1 MERKGTGKLRVIN
14 DQKVFDY
21 FINEKI
27 GTKKE
32 IAQKTNVSIMTT
44 GTILNDFLSK
54 GIIVENELI
63 YVEKGRPTHQY
74 KLNPGYYHKCMMFV
88 KKEYD
93 CCSIIYCLKN
103 ALGELIESKE
113 IKKKD
118 LVGEDIVECLNQIIE
133 EDKSLQYISLGL
145 PAIISNNQVIESDI
159 ASLKGFPF
167 DKKIQKEIILMN
179 DIKCIAYGYNQ
190 IHHQNACFLTFP
202 KDSGPG
208 CGMILDNQLIDGNNG
223 IAGEIAYLPLFDF
236 LKKREFDNSLEKII
250 QVVATT
256 IVMYNPHLLILTGE
270 NIKEDDLD
278 AIQKGCLNYVPN
290 HFMPSLK
297 YQENCEDYYFQ
308 GLEGQIIQRIQF

>member
-21 FINEKI
+21 FINEEI

-44 GTILNDFLSK
+44 GTILNDFLLK

-74 KLNPGYYHKCMMFV
+74 KLNPDYYHECMMYV
-88 KKEYD
+88 KKND

-103 ALGELIESKE
+103 ALGELIDSKK
-113 IKKKD
+113 IKKKE
-118 LVGEDIVECLNQIIE
+118 LVGEDIVNCLNKIIE
-133 EDKSLQYISLGL
+133 EDKYLQYISLGL
-145 PAIISNNQVIESDI
+145 PAIISNNQVLESDI
-159 ASLKGFPF
+159 DSLK
-167 DKKIQKEIILMN
+167 EILLMN

-190 IHHQNACFLTFP
+190 MHHQNVCFLTFP

-208 CGMILDNQLIDGNNG
+208 CSMILDNQLIDGNNG
-223 IAGEIAYLPLFDF
+223 IAGEVAYLPLFDF
-236 LKKREFDNSLEKII
+236 LKKREFDNSLENII

-270 NIKEDDLD
+270 NIKEDDLE
-278 AIQKGCLNYVPN
+278 AIQKGDLNYVPI

-297 YQENCEDYYFQ
+297 Y
-308 GLEGQIIQRIQF
+308 

>member
-21 FINEKI
+21 FINEEI

-32 IAQKTNVSIMTT
+32 IAQKTNVSVMTT

-74 KLNPGYYHKCMMFV
+74 KLNPAYYHECMMYV
-88 KKEYD
+88 KKND

-103 ALGELIESKE
+103 ALGELIDSKK
-113 IKKKD
+113 IKKKE
-118 LVGEDIVECLNQIIE
+118 LVGEDIVNCLNKIIE
-133 EDKSLQYISLGL
+133 EDKYLQYISLGL
-145 PAIISNNQVIESDI
+145 PAIISNNQVIESVID
-159 ASLKGFPF
+159 SLK
-167 DKKIQKEIILMN
+167 ENLLMN

-190 IHHQNACFLTFP
+190 MHHQNVCFLTFP

-208 CGMILDNQLIDGNNG
+208 CSMILDNQLIDGNNG
-223 IAGEIAYLPLFDF
+223 IAGEVAYLPLFDF
-236 LKKREFDNSLEKII
+236 LKKREFDNSLENII

-270 NIKEDDLD
+270 NIKEDDLE
-278 AIQKGCLNYVPN
+278 AIQKGDLNYVPI

-308 GLEGQIIQRIQF
+308 GLESQIIQRIQL

>member
-1 MERKGTGKLRVIN
+1 MCMERKGTGKLRVIN

-74 KLNPGYYHKCMMFV
+74 KLNPDYYHECMMYV
-88 KKEYD
+88 KKND

-103 ALGELIESKE
+103 ALGELIDSKK
-113 IKKKD
+113 IKKKE
-118 LVGEDIVECLNQIIE
+118 LVGEDIVNCLNKIIE
-133 EDKSLQYISLGL
+133 EDKYLQYISLGL

-159 ASLKGFPF
+159 DSLK
-167 DKKIQKEIILMN
+167 EILLMN

-190 IHHQNACFLTFP
+190 MHHQNVCFLTFP

-223 IAGEIAYLPLFDF
+223 IAGEVAYVPLFDF
-236 LKKREFDNSLEKII
+236 LKKREFGNSLENII

-256 IVMYNPHLLILTGE
+256 IVMYNPHLLIFTGE
-270 NIKEDDLD
+270 NIKEDDLE
-278 AIQKGCLNYVPN
+278 AIQKGCPNYVPI

-308 GLEGQIIQRIQF
+308 GLESQIIQRIQL

>member
-21 FINEKI
+21 FINEEI
-27 GTKKE
+27 GIKKE

-74 KLNPGYYHKCMMFV
+74 KLNPDYYHECMMYV
-88 KKEYD
+88 KKND

-103 ALGELIESKE
+103 ALGELIDSKK
-113 IKKKD
+113 IKKKE
-118 LVGEDIVECLNQIIE
+118 LVGEDIVNCLNKIIE
-133 EDKSLQYISLGL
+133 EDKYLQYISLGL
-145 PAIISNNQVIESDI
+145 PVIISNNQVIESDI
-159 ASLKGFPF
+159 DSLK
-167 DKKIQKEIILMN
+167 EILLMN

-190 IHHQNACFLTFP
+190 MHHQNVCFLTFP

-208 CGMILDNQLIDGNNG
+208 CSMILDNQLIDGNNG
-223 IAGEIAYLPLFDF
+223 IAGEVAYVPLFDF
-236 LKKREFDNSLEKII
+236 LKKREFDNSLENII

-256 IVMYNPHLLILTGE
+256 IVMYNPHLLIFTGE
-270 NIKEDDLD
+270 NIKEDDLE
-278 AIQKGCLNYVPN
+278 AIQKGCPNYVPI

-308 GLEGQIIQRIQF
+308 GLESQIIQRIQL

>member
-21 FINEKI
+21 FINEEI

-32 IAQKTNVSIMTT
+32 IAQKKNVSIMTT

-74 KLNPGYYHKCMMFV
+74 KLNPDYYHECMMYV
-88 KKEYD
+88 KKND

-103 ALGELIESKE
+103 ALGELIDSKK
-113 IKKKD
+113 IKKKE
-118 LVGEDIVECLNQIIE
+118 LVGEDIVNCLNKIIE
-133 EDKSLQYISLGL
+133 EDKYLQYISLGL

-159 ASLKGFPF
+159 DSLK
-167 DKKIQKEIILMN
+167 EILLMN

-190 IHHQNACFLTFP
+190 MHHQNVCFLTFP

-223 IAGEIAYLPLFDF
+223 IAGEVAYVPLFDF
-236 LKKREFDNSLEKII
+236 LKKREFGNSLENII

-256 IVMYNPHLLILTGE
+256 IVMYNPHLLIFTGE
-270 NIKEDDLD
+270 NIKEDDLE
-278 AIQKGCLNYVPN
+278 AIQKGCPNYVPI

-308 GLEGQIIQRIQF
+308 GLESQIIQRIQL

>member
-1 MERKGTGKLRVIN
+1 MCMERKGTGKLRVIN

-21 FINEKI
+21 FINEEI

-74 KLNPGYYHKCMMFV
+74 KLNPDYYHECMMYV
-88 KKEYD
+88 KKND

-103 ALGELIESKE
+103 ALGELIDSKK
-113 IKKKD
+113 IKKKE
-118 LVGEDIVECLNQIIE
+118 LVGEDIVNCLNKIIE
-133 EDKSLQYISLGL
+133 EDKYLQYISLGL

-159 ASLKGFPF
+159 DSLK
-167 DKKIQKEIILMN
+167 EILLMN

-190 IHHQNACFLTFP
+190 MHHQNVCFLTFP

-223 IAGEIAYLPLFDF
+223 IAGEVAYVPLFDF
-236 LKKREFDNSLEKII
+236 LKKREFGNSLENII

-256 IVMYNPHLLILTGE
+256 IVMYNPHLLIFTGE
-270 NIKEDDLD
+270 NIKEDDLE
-278 AIQKGCLNYVPN
+278 AIQKGCPNYVPI

-308 GLEGQIIQRIQF
+308 GLESQIIQRIQL

>member
-21 FINEKI
+21 FINEEI

-74 KLNPGYYHKCMMFV
+74 KLNPDYYHECMMYV
-88 KKEYD
+88 KKND

-103 ALGELIESKE
+103 ALGELIDSKK
-113 IKKKD
+113 IKKKEM
-118 LVGEDIVECLNQIIE
+118 VGEDIVNCLNKIIE
-133 EDKSLQYISLGL
+133 EDKYLQYISLGL

-159 ASLKGFPF
+159 DSLK
-167 DKKIQKEIILMN
+167 EILLMN

-190 IHHQNACFLTFP
+190 MHHQNVCFLTFP

-208 CGMILDNQLIDGNNG
+208 CSMILDNQLIDGNNG

>member
-21 FINEKI
+21 FINEEI

-44 GTILNDFLSK
+44 GTILNDFLLK

-74 KLNPGYYHKCMMFV
+74 KLNPDYYHECMMYV
-88 KKEYD
+88 KKND

-103 ALGELIESKE
+103 ALGELIDSKK
-113 IKKKD
+113 IKKKE
-118 LVGEDIVECLNQIIE
+118 LVGEDIVNCLNKIIE
-133 EDKSLQYISLGL
+133 EDKYLQYISLGL

-159 ASLKGFPF
+159 DSLK
-167 DKKIQKEIILMN
+167 EILLMN

-190 IHHQNACFLTFP
+190 MHHQNVCFLTFP

-208 CGMILDNQLIDGNNG
+208 CSMILDNQLIDGNNG
-223 IAGEIAYLPLFDF
+223 IAGEVAYLPLFDF
-236 LKKREFDNSLEKII
+236 LKKREFDNSLENII

-256 IVMYNPHLLILTGE
+256 IVMYNPHLLIFTGE
-270 NIKEDDLD
+270 NIKEDDLE
-278 AIQKGCLNYVPN
+278 AIQKGCPNYVPI

-308 GLEGQIIQRIQF
+308 GLESQIIQRIQL

>member
-14 DQKVFDY
+14 DQKVFDCL
-21 FINEKI
+21 INKKI

-44 GTILNDFLSK
+44 GTILNDFLLK

-74 KLNPGYYHKCMMFV
+74 KLNPDYYHECMMYV
-88 KKEYD
+88 KKND

-103 ALGELIESKE
+103 ALGELIDSKK
-113 IKKKD
+113 IKKKE
-118 LVGEDIVECLNQIIE
+118 LVGEDIVNCLNKIIE
-133 EDKSLQYISLGL
+133 EDKYLQYISLGL

-159 ASLKGFPF
+159 DSLK
-167 DKKIQKEIILMN
+167 EILLMN

-190 IHHQNACFLTFP
+190 MHHQNVCFLTFS

-208 CGMILDNQLIDGNNG
+208 CSMILDNQLIDGNNG
-223 IAGEIAYLPLFDF
+223 IAGEVAYLPLFDF
-236 LKKREFDNSLEKII
+236 LKKREFDNSLENII

-256 IVMYNPHLLILTGE
+256 IVMYNPHLLIFTGE
-270 NIKEDDLD
+270 NIKEDDLE
-278 AIQKGCLNYVPN
+278 AIQKGCPNYVPI

-308 GLEGQIIQRIQF
+308 GLESQIIQRIQL

>member
-21 FINEKI
+21 FINEEI

-74 KLNPGYYHKCMMFV
+74 KLNPDYYHECMMYV
-88 KKEYD
+88 KKND

-103 ALGELIESKE
+103 ALGELIDSKK
-113 IKKKD
+113 IKKKE
-118 LVGEDIVECLNQIIE
+118 LVGEDIVNCLNKIIE
-133 EDKSLQYISLGL
+133 EDKYLQYISLGL
-145 PAIISNNQVIESDI
+145 PAIISSNQVIESDI
-159 ASLKGFPF
+159 DSLK
-167 DKKIQKEIILMN
+167 EILLMN

-190 IHHQNACFLTFP
+190 MHHQNVCFLTFP

-223 IAGEIAYLPLFDF
+223 IAGEVAYVPLFDF
-236 LKKREFDNSLEKII
+236 LKKREFGNSLENII

-256 IVMYNPHLLILTGE
+256 IVMYNPHLLIFTGE
-270 NIKEDDLD
+270 NIKEDDLE
-278 AIQKGCLNYVPN
+278 AIQKGCPNYVPI

-308 GLEGQIIQRIQF
+308 GLESQIIQRIQL

>member
-1 MERKGTGKLRVIN
+1 MCMERKGTGKLRVIN

-21 FINEKI
+21 FINEEI

-74 KLNPGYYHKCMMFV
+74 KLNPAYYHECMMYV
-88 KKEYD
+88 KKND

-103 ALGELIESKE
+103 ALGELIDSKK
-113 IKKKD
+113 IKKKE
-118 LVGEDIVECLNQIIE
+118 LVGEDIVNCLNKIIE
-133 EDKSLQYISLGL
+133 EDKYLQYISLGL
-145 PAIISNNQVIESDI
+145 PAIISNNQVIESVID
-159 ASLKGFPF
+159 SLK
-167 DKKIQKEIILMN
+167 ENLLMN

-190 IHHQNACFLTFP
+190 MHHQNVCFLTFP

-208 CGMILDNQLIDGNNG
+208 CSMILDNQLIDGNNG
-223 IAGEIAYLPLFDF
+223 ITGEVAYVPLFDF
-236 LKKREFDNSLEKII
+236 LKKREFDNSLENII

-270 NIKEDDLD
+270 NIKEDDLE
-278 AIQKGCLNYVPN
+278 AIQKGDLNYVPI

-308 GLEGQIIQRIQF
+308 GLESQIIQRIQL

>member
-1 MERKGTGKLRVIN
+1 MCMERKGTGKLRVIN

-44 GTILNDFLSK
+44 GTILNDFLLK

-74 KLNPGYYHKCMMFV
+74 KLNPDYYHECMMYV
-88 KKEYD
+88 KKND

-103 ALGELIESKE
+103 ALGELIDSKK
-113 IKKKD
+113 IKKKE
-118 LVGEDIVECLNQIIE
+118 LVGEDIVNCLNKIIE
-133 EDKSLQYISLGL
+133 EDKYLQYISLGL

-159 ASLKGFPF
+159 DSLK
-167 DKKIQKEIILMN
+167 EILLMN
-179 DIKCIAYGYNQ
+179 DIKCIAFGYNQ
-190 IHHQNACFLTFP
+190 MHHQNVCFLTFP

-223 IAGEIAYLPLFDF
+223 IAGEVAYLPLFDF
-236 LKKREFDNSLEKII
+236 LKKREFDNSLENII

-270 NIKEDDLD
+270 NIKEDDLE
-278 AIQKGCLNYVPN
+278 AIQKGCLNYVPI

-308 GLEGQIIQRIQF
+308 GLESQIIQRIQL

>member
-21 FINEKI
+21 FINEEI

-74 KLNPGYYHKCMMFV
+74 KLNPDYYHECMMYV
-88 KKEYD
+88 KKND

-103 ALGELIESKE
+103 ALGELIDSKK
-113 IKKKD
+113 IKKKEM
-118 LVGEDIVECLNQIIE
+118 VGEDIVNCLNKIIE
-133 EDKSLQYISLGL
+133 EDKYLQYISLGL

-159 ASLKGFPF
+159 DSLK
-167 DKKIQKEIILMN
+167 EILLMN

-190 IHHQNACFLTFP
+190 MHHQNVCFLTFP

-223 IAGEIAYLPLFDF
+223 IAGEVAYVPLFDF
-236 LKKREFDNSLEKII
+236 LKKREFGNSLENII

-256 IVMYNPHLLILTGE
+256 IVMYNPHLLIFTGE
-270 NIKEDDLD
+270 NIKEGDLE
-278 AIQKGCLNYVPN
+278 AIQKGCPNYVPI

-308 GLEGQIIQRIQF
+308 GLESQIIQRIQL

>member
-21 FINEKI
+21 FINDEI

-74 KLNPGYYHKCMMFV
+74 KLNPDYYHECMMYV
-88 KKEYD
+88 KKND

-103 ALGELIESKE
+103 ALGELIDSKK
-113 IKKKD
+113 IKKKE
-118 LVGEDIVECLNQIIE
+118 LVGEDIVNCLNKIIE
-133 EDKSLQYISLGL
+133 EDKYLQYISLGL

-159 ASLKGFPF
+159 DSLK
-167 DKKIQKEIILMN
+167 EILLMN

-190 IHHQNACFLTFP
+190 MHHQNVCFLTFP

-223 IAGEIAYLPLFDF
+223 IAGEVAYVPLFDF
-236 LKKREFDNSLEKII
+236 LKKREFGNSLENII

-256 IVMYNPHLLILTGE
+256 IVMYNPHLLIFTGE
-270 NIKEDDLD
+270 NIKEDDLE
-278 AIQKGCLNYVPN
+278 AIQKGCPNYVPI

-308 GLEGQIIQRIQF
+308 GLESQIIQRIQL

>member
-21 FINEKI
+21 FINEEI

-44 GTILNDFLSK
+44 GTILNDFLLK

-74 KLNPGYYHKCMMFV
+74 KLNPDYYHECMMYV
-88 KKEYD
+88 KKND

-103 ALGELIESKE
+103 ALGELIDSKK
-113 IKKKD
+113 IKKKE
-118 LVGEDIVECLNQIIE
+118 LLGEDIVNCLNKIIE
-133 EDKSLQYISLGL
+133 EDKYLQYISLGL

-159 ASLKGFPF
+159 DSLK
-167 DKKIQKEIILMN
+167 EILLMN

-190 IHHQNACFLTFP
+190 MHHQNVCFLTFP

-208 CGMILDNQLIDGNNG
+208 CSMILDNQLIDGNNG
-223 IAGEIAYLPLFDF
+223 IAGEVAYLPLFDF
-236 LKKREFDNSLEKII
+236 LKKREFDNSLENII

-270 NIKEDDLD
+270 NIKEDDLE
-278 AIQKGCLNYVPN
+278 AIQKGDLNYVPI

-308 GLEGQIIQRIQF
+308 GLESQIIQRIQL

>member
-1 MERKGTGKLRVIN
+1 MCMERKGTGKLRVIN

-21 FINEKI
+21 FINEEI

-74 KLNPGYYHKCMMFV
+74 KLNPDYYHECMMYV
-88 KKEYD
+88 KKND

-103 ALGELIESKE
+103 ALGELIDSKK
-113 IKKKD
+113 IKKKE
-118 LVGEDIVECLNQIIE
+118 LVGEDIVNCLNKIIE
-133 EDKSLQYISLGL
+133 EDKYLQYISLGL

-159 ASLKGFPF
+159 DSLK
-167 DKKIQKEIILMN
+167 EILLMN

-190 IHHQNACFLTFP
+190 MHHQNVCFLTFS

-208 CGMILDNQLIDGNNG
+208 CSMILDNQLIDGNNG
-223 IAGEIAYLPLFDF
+223 IAGEVAYVPLFDF
-236 LKKREFDNSLEKII
+236 LKKREFGNSLENII

-270 NIKEDDLD
+270 NIKEDDLE
-278 AIQKGCLNYVPN
+278 AIQKGDLNYVSI

-308 GLEGQIIQRIQF
+308 GLESQIIQRIQL

>member
-74 KLNPGYYHKCMMFV
+74 KLNPDYYHECMMYV
-88 KKEYD
+88 KKND

-103 ALGELIESKE
+103 ALGELIDSKK
-113 IKKKD
+113 IKKKE
-118 LVGEDIVECLNQIIE
+118 LVGEDIVNCLNKIIE
-133 EDKSLQYISLGL
+133 EDKYLQYISLGL

-159 ASLKGFPF
+159 DSLK
-167 DKKIQKEIILMN
+167 EILLMN

-190 IHHQNACFLTFP
+190 MHHQNVCFLTFP

-223 IAGEIAYLPLFDF
+223 IAGEVAYLPVFDF
-236 LKKREFDNSLEKII
+236 LKKREFDNSFENII

-270 NIKEDDLD
+270 NIKEDDLE
-278 AIQKGCLNYVPN
+278 AIQKGDLNYVPI

-308 GLEGQIIQRIQF
+308 GLESQIIQRIQL

>member
-21 FINEKI
+21 FINEEI

-32 IAQKTNVSIMTT
+32 IAQKTNVSIMTI
-44 GTILNDFLSK
+44 GTILNDFLSR

-113 IKKKD
+113 IKKKE

-159 ASLKGFPF
+159 DSLK
-167 DKKIQKEIILMN
+167 EILLMN

-190 IHHQNACFLTFP
+190 MHHQNVCFLTFP
-202 KDSGPG
+202 KDSGHD
-208 CGMILDNQLIDGNNG
+208 I
-223 IAGEIAYLPLFDF
+223 
-236 LKKREFDNSLEKII
+236 R
-250 QVVATT
+250 
-256 IVMYNPHLLILTGE
+256 
-270 NIKEDDLD
+270 
-278 AIQKGCLNYVPN
+278 
-290 HFMPSLK
+290 
-297 YQENCEDYYFQ
+297 
-308 GLEGQIIQRIQF
+308 

>member
-21 FINEKI
+21 FINEEI

-74 KLNPGYYHKCMMFV
+74 KLNPDYYHECMMYV
-88 KKEYD
+88 KKND

-103 ALGELIESKE
+103 ALGELIDSKK
-113 IKKKD
+113 IKKKE
-118 LVGEDIVECLNQIIE
+118 LVGEDIVNCLNKIIE
-133 EDKSLQYISLGL
+133 EDKYLQYISLGL

-159 ASLKGFPF
+159 DSLK
-167 DKKIQKEIILMN
+167 EILLMN
-179 DIKCIAYGYNQ
+179 DIKCIVYGYNQ
-190 IHHQNACFLTFP
+190 MHHQNVCFLTFP
-202 KDSGPG
+202 KDSEPG

-223 IAGEIAYLPLFDF
+223 IAGEVAYVPLFDF
-236 LKKREFDNSLEKII
+236 LKKREFGNSLENII

-256 IVMYNPHLLILTGE
+256 IVMYNPHLLIFTGE
-270 NIKEDDLD
+270 NIKEDDLE
-278 AIQKGCLNYVPN
+278 AIQKGCPNYVPI

-308 GLEGQIIQRIQF
+308 GLESQIIQRIQL

>member
-21 FINEKI
+21 FINEEI

-74 KLNPGYYHKCMMFV
+74 KLNPDYYHECMMYV
-88 KKEYD
+88 KKND

-103 ALGELIESKE
+103 ALGELIDSKK
-113 IKKKD
+113 IKKKEM
-118 LVGEDIVECLNQIIE
+118 VGEDIVNCLNKIIE
-133 EDKSLQYISLGL
+133 EDKYLQYISLGL
-145 PAIISNNQVIESDI
+145 LAIISNNQVIESDI
-159 ASLKGFPF
+159 DSLK
-167 DKKIQKEIILMN
+167 EILLMN

-190 IHHQNACFLTFP
+190 MHHQNVCFLTFP
-202 KDSGPG
+202 KDSGPD
-208 CGMILDNQLIDGNNG
+208 CSMILDNQLIDGNNG
-223 IAGEIAYLPLFDF
+223 IAGEVAYVPLFDF
-236 LKKREFDNSLEKII
+236 LKKREFDNSLENII

-256 IVMYNPHLLILTGE
+256 IVMYNPHLLIFTGE
-270 NIKEDDLD
+270 NIKEDDLE
-278 AIQKGCLNYVPN
+278 AIQKGCPNYVPI

-308 GLEGQIIQRIQF
+308 GLESQIIQRIQL

>member
-21 FINEKI
+21 FINEEI
-27 GTKKE
+27 GIKKE

-74 KLNPGYYHKCMMFV
+74 KLNPDYYHECMMYV
-88 KKEYD
+88 KKND

-103 ALGELIESKE
+103 ALGELIDSKK
-113 IKKKD
+113 IKKKE
-118 LVGEDIVECLNQIIE
+118 LVGEDIVNCLNKIIE
-133 EDKSLQYISLGL
+133 EDKYLQYISLGL

-159 ASLKGFPF
+159 DSLK
-167 DKKIQKEIILMN
+167 EILLMN

-190 IHHQNACFLTFP
+190 MHHQNVCFLTFP
-202 KDSGPG
+202 KDSGPD
-208 CGMILDNQLIDGNNG
+208 CSMILDNQLIDGNNG

-236 LKKREFDNSLEKII
+236 LKKREFDNSLENII

-270 NIKEDDLD
+270 NIKEDDLE
-278 AIQKGCLNYVPN
+278 AIQKGDLNYVPI

-308 GLEGQIIQRIQF
+308 GLESQIIQRIQL

>member
-21 FINEKI
+21 FINEEI

-74 KLNPGYYHKCMMFV
+74 KLNPDYYHECMMYV
-88 KKEYD
+88 KKND

-103 ALGELIESKE
+103 ALGELIDSKK
-113 IKKKD
+113 IKKKE
-118 LVGEDIVECLNQIIE
+118 LVGEDIVNCLNKIIE
-133 EDKSLQYISLGL
+133 EDKYLQYISLGL

-159 ASLKGFPF
+159 DSLK
-167 DKKIQKEIILMN
+167 EILLMN

-190 IHHQNACFLTFP
+190 MHHQNVCFLTFP

-223 IAGEIAYLPLFDF
+223 IAGEVAYVPLFDF
-236 LKKREFDNSLEKII
+236 LKKREFDNSLENII

-256 IVMYNPHLLILTGE
+256 IVMYNPHLLIFTGE
-270 NIKEDDLD
+270 NIKEDDLE
-278 AIQKGCLNYVPN
+278 AIQKGCPNYVPI

-308 GLEGQIIQRIQF
+308 GLESQIIQRIQL

>member
-21 FINEKI
+21 FINEEI

-74 KLNPGYYHKCMMFV
+74 KLNPDYYHECMMYV
-88 KKEYD
+88 KKND

-103 ALGELIESKE
+103 ALGELIDSKK
-113 IKKKD
+113 IKKKE
-118 LVGEDIVECLNQIIE
+118 LVGEDIVNCLNKIIE
-133 EDKSLQYISLGL
+133 EDKYLQYISLGL

-159 ASLKGFPF
+159 DSLK
-167 DKKIQKEIILMN
+167 EILLMN

-190 IHHQNACFLTFP
+190 MHHQNVCFLTFP

-223 IAGEIAYLPLFDF
+223 IAGEVAYLPLFDF
-236 LKKREFDNSLEKII
+236 LKKREFDNSFENII

-256 IVMYNPHLLILTGE
+256 IVMYNPHLLIFTGE
-270 NIKEDDLD
+270 NIKEDDLE
-278 AIQKGCLNYVPN
+278 AIQKGCPNYVPI

-308 GLEGQIIQRIQF
+308 GLESQIIQRIQL

>member
-21 FINEKI
+21 FINEEI

-74 KLNPGYYHKCMMFV
+74 KLNPAYYHECMMYV
-88 KKEYD
+88 KKND

-103 ALGELIESKE
+103 ALGELIDSKK
-113 IKKKD
+113 IKKKE
-118 LVGEDIVECLNQIIE
+118 LVGEDIVNCLNKIIE
-133 EDKSLQYISLGL
+133 EDKYLQYISLGL
-145 PAIISNNQVIESDI
+145 PAIISNNQVIESVID
-159 ASLKGFPF
+159 SLK
-167 DKKIQKEIILMN
+167 ENLLMN

-190 IHHQNACFLTFP
+190 MHHQNVCFLTFP

-208 CGMILDNQLIDGNNG
+208 CSMILDNQLIDGNNG
-223 IAGEIAYLPLFDF
+223 ITGEVAYVPLFDF
-236 LKKREFDNSLEKII
+236 LKKREFDNSLENII

-270 NIKEDDLD
+270 NIKEDDLE
-278 AIQKGCLNYVPN
+278 AIQKGDLNYVPI

-308 GLEGQIIQRIQF
+308 GLESQIIQRIQL

>member
-21 FINEKI
+21 FINEEI

-44 GTILNDFLSK
+44 GTILNDFLLK

-74 KLNPGYYHKCMMFV
+74 KLNPDYYHECMMYV
-88 KKEYD
+88 KKND

-103 ALGELIESKE
+103 ALGELIDSKK
-113 IKKKD
+113 IKKKE
-118 LVGEDIVECLNQIIE
+118 LVGEDIVNCLNKIIE
-133 EDKSLQYISLGL
+133 EDKYLQYISLGL

-159 ASLKGFPF
+159 DSLK
-167 DKKIQKEIILMN
+167 EILLMN

-190 IHHQNACFLTFP
+190 MHHQNVCFLTFP

-208 CGMILDNQLIDGNNG
+208 CRMILDNQLIDGNNG
-223 IAGEIAYLPLFDF
+223 IAGEVAYLPLFDF
-236 LKKREFDNSLEKII
+236 LKKREFDNSLENII

-270 NIKEDDLD
+270 NIKEDDLE
-278 AIQKGCLNYVPN
+278 AIQKGDLNYVPI

-308 GLEGQIIQRIQF
+308 GLESQIIQRIQL

>member
-21 FINEKI
+21 FINEEI
-27 GTKKE
+27 GIKKE

-74 KLNPGYYHKCMMFV
+74 KLNPDYYHECMMYV
-88 KKEYD
+88 KKND

-103 ALGELIESKE
+103 ALGELIDSKK
-113 IKKKD
+113 IKKKE
-118 LVGEDIVECLNQIIE
+118 LVGEDIVNCLNKIIE
-133 EDKSLQYISLGL
+133 EDKYLQYISLGL
-145 PAIISNNQVIESDI
+145 LAIISNNQVIESDI
-159 ASLKGFPF
+159 DSLK
-167 DKKIQKEIILMN
+167 EILLMN

-190 IHHQNACFLTFP
+190 MHHQNVCFLTFP
-202 KDSGPG
+202 KDSGPD
-208 CGMILDNQLIDGNNG
+208 CSMILDNQLIDGNNG

-236 LKKREFDNSLEKII
+236 LKKREFDNSLENII

-270 NIKEDDLD
+270 DIKEDDLE
-278 AIQKGCLNYVPN
+278 AIQKGDLNYVPIR
-290 HFMPSLK
+290 FMLSLK

-308 GLEGQIIQRIQF
+308 GLESQIVQRIQL

>member
-1 MERKGTGKLRVIN
+1 MCMERKGTGKLRVIN

-21 FINEKI
+21 FINEEI

-74 KLNPGYYHKCMMFV
+74 KLNPDYYHECMMYV
-88 KKEYD
+88 KKND

-103 ALGELIESKE
+103 ALGELIDSKK
-113 IKKKD
+113 IKKKE
-118 LVGEDIVECLNQIIE
+118 LVGEDIVNCLNKIIE
-133 EDKSLQYISLGL
+133 EDKYLQYISLGL

-159 ASLKGFPF
+159 DSLK
-167 DKKIQKEIILMN
+167 EILLMN

-190 IHHQNACFLTFP
+190 MHHQNVCFLTFP

-223 IAGEIAYLPLFDF
+223 ITGEVAYVPLFDF
-236 LKKREFDNSLEKII
+236 LKKREFDNSLENII

-270 NIKEDDLD
+270 NIKEDDLE
-278 AIQKGCLNYVPN
+278 AIQKGDLNYVPI

-308 GLEGQIIQRIQF
+308 GLESQIIQRIQL

>member
-14 DQKVFDY
+14 NQKVFDY
-21 FINEKI
+21 FINEEI

-44 GTILNDFLSK
+44 GTILNDFLLK

-74 KLNPGYYHKCMMFV
+74 KLNPDYYHECMMYV
-88 KKEYD
+88 KKND

-103 ALGELIESKE
+103 ALGELIDSKK
-113 IKKKD
+113 IKKKE
-118 LVGEDIVECLNQIIE
+118 LVGEDIVNCLNKIIE
-133 EDKSLQYISLGL
+133 EDKYLQYISLGL

-159 ASLKGFPF
+159 DSLK
-167 DKKIQKEIILMN
+167 EILLMN

-190 IHHQNACFLTFP
+190 MHHQNVCFLTFP

-208 CGMILDNQLIDGNNG
+208 CSMILDNQLIDGNNG
-223 IAGEIAYLPLFDF
+223 IAGEVAYLPLFDF
-236 LKKREFDNSLEKII
+236 LKKREFDNSLENII

-270 NIKEDDLD
+270 NIKEDDLE
-278 AIQKGCLNYVPN
+278 AIQKGDLNYVPI

-308 GLEGQIIQRIQF
+308 GLESQIIQRIQL

>member
-21 FINEKI
+21 FINEEI

-74 KLNPGYYHKCMMFV
+74 KLNPDYYHECMMYV
-88 KKEYD
+88 KKND

-103 ALGELIESKE
+103 ALGELIDSKK
-113 IKKKD
+113 IKKKE
-118 LVGEDIVECLNQIIE
+118 LVGEDIVNCLNKIIE
-133 EDKSLQYISLGL
+133 EDKYLQYISLGL

-159 ASLKGFPF
+159 DSLK
-167 DKKIQKEIILMN
+167 EILLMN
-179 DIKCIAYGYNQ
+179 DIKCIVYGYNQ
-190 IHHQNACFLTFP
+190 MHHQNVCFLTFP

-223 IAGEIAYLPLFDF
+223 IAGEVAYVPLFDF
-236 LKKREFDNSLEKII
+236 LKKREFGNSLENII

-256 IVMYNPHLLILTGE
+256 IVMYNPHLLIFTGE
-270 NIKEDDLD
+270 NIKEDDLE
-278 AIQKGCLNYVPN
+278 AIQKGCPNYVPI

-308 GLEGQIIQRIQF
+308 GLESQIIQRIQL